1 MSQLIKV
8 VIDGKTHTIDSGR
21 FMLQEAMGLE
31 EQWGLS
37 VAEFAA
43 QAASGAPPMRV
54 VGAMVWLVQVR
65 AVARENGLS
74 FPEAAKQLPAASFD
88 TNLAA
93 LLIEPVEEA
102 AGPTPGVT
110 PTPRT
115 RATRTTS
122 AAKRA
127 KRS

>member
-8 VIDGKTHTIDSGR
+8 VIDDKTHTIDSRR
-21 FMLQEAMGLE
+21 FMLQEAIGLE

-43 QAASGAPPMRV
+43 QATSGAPSMRV

-65 AVARENGLS
+65 DIARENGLS
-74 FPEAAKQLPAASFD
+74 FPEAAKQLPAATFD

-93 LLIEPVEEA
+93 LLIEPVEVPV
-102 AGPTPGVT
+102 GPTRGVT
-110 PTPRT
+110 PTPKT

-127 KRS
+127 KAS

>member
-8 VIDGKTHTIDSGR
+8 VIDDKTHTIDSGR
-21 FMLQEAMGLE
+21 FMLQEAIGLE
-31 EQWGLS
+31 EQWGLT

-43 QAASGAPPMRV
+43 AATSGMPPMRV

-65 AVARENGLS
+65 AIAAENGLS

-93 LLIEPVEEA
+93 LLIEPVEEPV
-102 AGPTPGVT
+102 GPTRGVT
-110 PTPRT
+110 RTPKTRT
-115 RATRTTS
+115 TRTTS

-127 KRS
+127 KGS